1 VAAPKRATLRE
12 TASKMKSV
20 QTELVA
26 QRAKQRHV
34 RIVGVQ
40 DFGLAID
47 CQLDLDGHVVDPVSA
62 RSRAMK
68 S

>member
-1 VAAPKRATLRE
+1 
-12 TASKMKSV
+12 MKSV